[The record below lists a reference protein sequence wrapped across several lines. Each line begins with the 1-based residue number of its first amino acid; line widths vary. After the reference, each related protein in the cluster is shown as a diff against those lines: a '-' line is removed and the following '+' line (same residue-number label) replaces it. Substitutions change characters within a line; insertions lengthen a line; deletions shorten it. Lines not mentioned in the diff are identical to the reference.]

1 MAELET
7 EDFADIENTR
17 RNPRCEGDSAC
28 GSPVAIIFLGTGA
41 KMCAEHAL
49 DELNYLV
56 LRGREDKDTDKAP
69 PDGSPTLPPI
79 SEIAK
84 IGEIDHE

>member
-1 MAELET
+1 MAEET

-17 RNPRCEGDSAC
+17 RNPRCEGGADC
-28 GSPVAIIFLGTGA
+28 GAAVAVIFLGTGA

-49 DELNYLV
+49 DELNYMV
-56 LRGREDKDTDKAP
+56 LKSREGTDTDKAP

-84 IGEIDHE
+84 IGSTEDHE